1 MPMDICMMHVDGWIE
16 VWVRAWMD
24 EMGRKRMMLS
34 LSLLLSS
41 SLSSSGGS
49 ADKGN
54 GLPEDA
60 PAVHAT

>member
-24 EMGRKRMMLS
+24 EMRVKRMMLS
-34 LSLLLSS
+34 SFLLSL
-41 SLSSSGGS
+41 SLSSLAGS

-60 PAVHAT
+60 PAVHTT

>member
-24 EMGRKRMMLS
+24 EMRGKRMMLS
-34 LSLLLSS
+34 SFLLSL
-41 SLSSSGGS
+41 SLSSSADS
-49 ADKGN
+49 ADTGN